1 MVNSGQ
7 NRSRSRFEIE
17 TRMRARTL
25 NLNAEQRAELEQ
37 ARDHDQRPYLRE
49 RAAALL
55 KIADGHSV
63 RAVAAHGLLRRRQAD
78 TVSAWLTR
86 YQAEGFAGLV
96 QHARGWRGFS
106 PSAARAALAGRAPNA

>member
-1 MVNSGQ
+1 
-7 NRSRSRFEIE
+7 
-17 TRMRARTL
+17 MRPRTL
-25 NLNAEQRAELEQ
+25 SLSAAQRAELEQ

-55 KIADGHSV
+55 KIADGQSV
-63 RAVAAHGLLRRRQAD
+63 CAVAAHGLLRRRQPE
-78 TVSAWLTR
+78 TVTAWLNR

-106 PSAARAALAGRAPNA
+106 PSAARTALAGRPPNT